1 MNIGK
6 TWLPIFLLLLLAGPA
21 ADAVSAQGRLDIVTR
36 TVLASNQGDYLDP
49 GLGPLVE
56 ELRSVFRY
64 SSYRL
69 LGQNRLT
76 LGLNETGT
84 VPLPGKR
91 VLRITPNGIAGNR
104 AEMQLS
110 ILKNRRQIFNTVV
123 QLRNGA
129 SVTVGGPKHK
139 GGYLLFN
146 IFASF

>member
-1 MNIGK
+1 MKINQA
-6 TWLPIFLLLLLAGPA
+6 WLWLLIMALAGVPA
-21 ADAVSAQGRLDIVTR
+21 TNAAAAGERIHLVAK

-49 GLGPLVE
+49 ELGPLVG

-69 LGQNRLT
+69 LSRDRLD
-76 LGLNETGT
+76 LGLSQTGT
-84 VPLPGKR
+84 VALPGGR
-91 VLRITPNGIAGNR
+91 TLRITPKGIVGNR

-110 ILKNRRQIFNTVV
+110 ILKKGSRIFDTVV

-129 SVTVGGPKHK
+129 SVTVGGPKHQ